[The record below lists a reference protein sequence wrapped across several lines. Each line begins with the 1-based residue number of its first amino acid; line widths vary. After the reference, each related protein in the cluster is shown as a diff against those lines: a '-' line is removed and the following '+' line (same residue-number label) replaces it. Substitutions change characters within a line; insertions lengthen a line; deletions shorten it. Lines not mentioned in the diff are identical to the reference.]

1 MAGKKTKL
9 TPKQVEFAKEYV
21 KTKNATRAALKVYD
35 TEDYDTAANIGYEN
49 LRKPQIRTITEQLFS
64 LDKTQQIVDNLH
76 RLSISAE
83 DEKVQ
88 VESTKVWLDRA
99 VPKSDSPTAIQ
110 FNQIQIN
117 QKEKYDL

>member
-21 KTKNATRAALKVYD
+21 KTKNATKAALKAYD
-35 TEDYDTAANIGYEN
+35 TVDENTAAVIGAEN
-49 LRKPQIRTITEQLFS
+49 LRKPKIRTITEQLFS

-88 VESTKVWLDRA
+88 IESTKVWLDRA
-99 VPKSDSPTAIQ
+99 VPKSDAPTAIQ